1 MFTFKLENIISNPG
15 LPLAIREYPQ
25 PERIRFHGHDYVEIV
40 LVRQGHACHIMRQ
53 GKKILTHS
61 IIKGDLFTIL
71 PGEVHCYRDCRNF
84 GIYNFCVGTEFLHSL
99 SPDLDKLAD
108 FPAFFQRK
116 RPFLMN
122 QLHLLPMHF
131 LEAESIIKK
140 MKMAMQST
148 KPSKLLN
155 VKLRML
161 DFLTAFFDGGIL
173 NWGKSSHKM
182 DEKLFAVIEQMEKNP
197 EPKFN
202 LSQAAREACMSSS
215 SFSHKFKATVGMSP
229 VDYHVFLRLE
239 VAKAQLIETTA
250 SVLDIA
256 INNGFCDDNY
266 FIRLFKK
273 RYGVTP
279 GKYRTL
285 MKA

>member
-1 MFTFKLENIISNPG
+1 MFTFKLENVTTNPV
-15 LPLAIREYPQ
+15 LPFAIRDNPQ
-25 PERIRFHGHDYVEIV
+25 ERIRFHGHDYVEVV
-40 LVRQGHACHIMRQ
+40 LVRQGHASHVMRQ
-53 GKKILTHS
+53 DKKDIVHS

-71 PGEVHCYRDCRNF
+71 PGEIHCYRECTNF
-84 GIYNFCVGTEFLHSL
+84 RIYNFCIGVDFLRSL
-99 SPDLDKLAD
+99 SPDLEKLED
-108 FPAFFQRK
+108 FPAFFK
-116 RPFLMN
+116 KERPFQRH

-140 MKMAMQST
+140 LKMDMQST

-155 VKLRML
+155 VKLHVL
-161 DFLTAFFDGGIL
+161 DFLTTFFDGGIF
-173 NWGKSSHKM
+173 NWRDSGHKV
-182 DEKLFAVIEQMEKNP
+182 DERLFAAIEQMEKNP

-202 LSQAAREACMSSS
+202 LTQAARAACMSIS

-239 VAKAQLIETTA
+239 FAKAQLLSSSS
-250 SVLDIA
+250 SVLEIA
-256 INNGFCDDNY
+256 MNNGFCDDNY